1 MVGTYV
7 NQEQKRL
14 LVKIIFKCR
23 REEIRSATV
32 MDEFTLIGKEF
43 TNTIVILFSQNV
55 IFSKEMKKFMK
66 QKN

>member
-1 MVGTYV
+1 
-7 NQEQKRL
+7 
-14 LVKIIFKCR
+14 
-23 REEIRSATV
+23 